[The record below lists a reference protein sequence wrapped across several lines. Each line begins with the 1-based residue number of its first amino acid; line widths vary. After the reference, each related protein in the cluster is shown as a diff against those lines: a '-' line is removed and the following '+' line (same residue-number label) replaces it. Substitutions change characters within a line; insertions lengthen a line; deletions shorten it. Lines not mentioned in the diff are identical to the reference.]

1 MSYIPVAMNANTTAH
16 VNAGSGST
24 VTTLTQAAQVGD
36 KLCILWPTATRAAYG
51 TTYGFSLSGLTGCTS
66 TGPIRSVYNGTARH
80 YFCWVTITAAS
91 WSFIGTET
99 SFVSFGG
106 FGGGISYF
114 HKQACTNSGAGSEA
128 SMPVSQ
134 SNIKASDMTANFS
147 LANNLQGLSKYRAG
161 GGATPN
167 THAHHNIPENSGEIK
182 YSQFEDSLKHKTA
195 TQDDDSGQAQ
205 KADGSLSKLSSLVYT
220 AGVSNTSTF
229 TAGGKGGGLY
239 HWDIRHGYAHSSSGY
254 TASGSASNGARCS
267 GFGDH
272 ARDNGAFFSRI
283 SATNFVTTSSSTAPA
298 PVGFTMRL
306 HSLENGSGFEGT
318 GRTSTGSGSASST
331 VAGWDQLFIV
341 AVDNDV
347 AQYTMLDIDDATTTN
362 YTNTNNDYSDIVWTS
377 GGFTHISGREYM
389 MMFLKWDV

>member
-1 MSYIPVAMNANTTAH
+1 MSYIPLAMNANTSAH
-16 VNAGSGST
+16 VNTGSGST

-36 KLCILWPTATRAAYG
+36 KLCILWPTSTRVGFGYG
-51 TTYGFSLSGLTGCTS
+51 NTAGFALSGLTGCTS
-66 TGPIRSVYNGTARH
+66 TGPVRSVYNAVDRH

-91 WSFIGTET
+91 WSFIATET
-99 SFVSFGG
+99 SIQSFGG
-106 FGGGISYF
+106 FGGYIAYY
-114 HKQACTNSGAGSEA
+114 HKQTCTNSGAQAMS
-128 SMPVSQ
+128 VTQ
-134 SNIKASDMTANFS
+134 SHIQSSDMTSNFS
-147 LANNLQGLSKYRAG
+147 GNNYLQGLSKYRAG

-182 YSQFEDSLKHKTA
+182 YSQFEDSMRHKTA
-195 TQDDDSGQAQ
+195 TQNDTSTTSFKSDD
-205 KADGSLSKLSSLVYT
+205 SLSKLSSLVYT

-254 TASGSASNGARCS
+254 TALGSASNGARCS

-298 PVGFTMRL
+298 PVGFAMRL

-331 VAGWDQLFIV
+331 VAGWHQVFIV

-362 YTNTNNDYSDIVWTS
+362 YTNTNNDYSDIIWSS